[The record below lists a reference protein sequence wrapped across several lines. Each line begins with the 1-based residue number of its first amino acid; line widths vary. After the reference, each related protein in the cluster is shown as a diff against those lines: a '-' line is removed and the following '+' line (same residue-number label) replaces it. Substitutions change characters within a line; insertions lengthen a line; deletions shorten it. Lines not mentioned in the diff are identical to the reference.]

1 MNKNKNNNRNK
12 PAKGRKNNRIKIRSY
27 PLLKHAL
34 NTKIN
39 FQLPVYAINYASISN
54 TYYSL
59 VNTYVTSPTLSM
71 DIMSLF
77 LATPEFSR
85 LKVLYGFVRI
95 KGITLRAMSST
106 NQSSVIADLPSLYLD
121 LMLGSTLIITNPNNA
136 LAADSAFEVKPNNS
150 GAGHNERHYHSQ
162 GVVTG
167 LNGYPCLGSDLYF
180 ATTSITNT
188 AQVDI
193 VLGYGF
199 APTFTNSV
207 NSINRVMCIDVIFD
221 TEFCQPLYQ
230 LN

>member
-1 MNKNKNNNRNK
+1 M
-12 PAKGRKNNRIKIRSY
+12 GRD
-27 PLLKHAL
+27 
-34 NTKIN
+34 
-39 FQLPVYAINYASISN
+39 FQLPIYAINYASISN

-59 VNTYVTSPTLSM
+59 FNGYATSPTLSL

-95 KGITLRAMSST
+95 KGITLRATSST

-121 LMLGSTLIITNPNNA
+121 LMLGSTLGITNPNNA
-136 LAADSAFEVKPNNS
+136 FAADSAFEVKPNNS
-150 GAGHNERHYHSQ
+150 GAGYNERHYHSR
-162 GVVTG
+162 GVIIG
-167 LNGYPCLGSDLYF
+167 LNGYPCMGSDLYF

-188 AQVDI
+188 AQIDV

-207 NSINRVMCIDVIFD
+207 NSINRVMCIDVVFD

-230 LN
+230 IN